1 MRMPRD
7 RKFRL
12 ALATALAVCLPL
24 AVEAQAPGVS
34 QTSPA
39 MDDVTGAIP
48 NQSPAPADAS
58 FLPPQSPA
66 AQALPQDNPPASP
79 LTSAP
84 PPIPAAPVVKALQPA
99 TTTPA
104 SPITPP
110 VNAQAAPPPIPPKP
124 PLTGLPAAV
133 KKALD
138 AWPMPAGKGRQ
149 AAELWLEHKDIADYY
164 AARDYAPLWIENN
177 KPVAAVAPIKAR
189 LALANDDALNLSA
202 IPQADFS
209 GDAAAAEIAFSE
221 EIVAYG
227 RQASGVRLDPQEI
240 NPLIGAKPDVAAPG
254 LILGAVAAA
263 DMDGGTV
270 LQGFNPQQK
279 PYAAL
284 RAKLIALR
292 HQSDAV
298 SDRTIPAG
306 PVLRLGMSDPRV
318 PLIRARFGLDV
329 TQSDDDLIY
338 DTQVAAAVADFQRA
352 NGLRPS
358 GILTPRTQASLSGDE
373 PKPDVGNDIIA
384 NMEIW
389 RWMPRDLGQ
398 NRIDVN
404 IPDYEVRVFH
414 DDKVIQEN
422 KVVVG
427 KPTTPTPVFSNTMKF
442 AIINPYWNVPPSI
455 LRKEMLPHLARDPR
469 YLQRMGF
476 ETYYFHG
483 QLMVRQP
490 PGEKNALG
498 RIKFMFPNQYSV
510 YLHDTPEKRL
520 FASTKRAFSHGCVRV
535 DQPLDFA
542 QTVLGPKW
550 PQDRIESLIG
560 GKERYVFLP
569 TPLPIHI
576 EYFTA
581 YVSDDDRLVLRNDVY
596 GYEHKIE
603 EALGLV
609 AADAT
614 NRSVAAQFVPPR
626 Y

>member
-1 MRMPRD
+1 MPRD
-7 RKFRL
+7 KKIGL
-12 ALATALAVCLPL
+12 ALAATLAICLPF
-24 AVEAQAPGVS
+24 AVQAQATGAAQP
-34 QTSPA
+34 PA
-39 MDDVTGAIP
+39 DADDVTGAIP
-48 NQSPAPADAS
+48 PANIPVSSDALVPQAPAAPPSASPAKP
-58 FLPPQSPA
+58 
-66 AQALPQDNPPASP
+66 
-79 LTSAP
+79 T
-84 PPIPAAPVVKALQPA
+84 PIAPAAPVSASQPKPVQPGQAQATPVKPSQPA
-99 TTTPA
+99 TTQALTPTVPA
-104 SPITPP
+104 
-110 VNAQAAPPPIPPKP
+110 KP
-124 PLTGLPAAV
+124 PLTGFAAV
-133 KKALD
+133 LKKALD
-138 AWPMPAGKGRQ
+138 TWPVPAGKGRQ
-149 AAELWLEHKDIADYY
+149 IAELRLEHKDIAAFY
-164 AARDYAPLWIENN
+164 AGRDYAPLWIKNN
-177 KPVAAVAPIKAR
+177 RPIGAVAPVKAR
-189 LALANDDALNLSA
+189 LGLAGDDALNLAA

-209 GDAAAAEIAFSE
+209 GDTDHLAAAEIAFSE

-227 RQASGVRLDPQEI
+227 RQASGVRLDPQDI
-240 NPLIGAKPDVAAPG
+240 NPLIGAKPDVAAPS
-254 LILGAVAAA
+254 LILGTVAAA
-263 DMDGGTV
+263 NANGGTV
-270 LQGFNPQQK
+270 LQSFNPPQK

-292 HQSDAV
+292 HQNDAV
-298 SDRTIPAG
+298 SEGTIPQG

-329 TQSDDDLIY
+329 TQGDDDQVY

-358 GILTPRTQASLSGDE
+358 GVLTPRTQASLSGDE
-373 PKPDVGNDIIA
+373 PRPDVENDIIA
-384 NMEIW
+384 NMEVW

-414 DDKVIQEN
+414 DGKVVQEN

-455 LRKEMLPHLARDPR
+455 LRKEMLPRLATDPT
-469 YLQRMGF
+469 YFQRMGY

-498 RIKFMFPNQYSV
+498 RIKFMFPNQYAV
-510 YLHDTPEKRL
+510 YLHDTPERKL
-520 FASTKRAFSHGCVRV
+520 FAAAKRAFSHGCVRV

-542 QTVLGPKW
+542 QTILGPKW
-550 PQDRIESLIG
+550 PQERIESLIG
-560 GKERYVFLP
+560 GKEHYVFLP

-581 YVSDDDRLVLRNDVY
+581 YVNDDDRLVLRNDVY

-603 EALGLV
+603 KALGLV
-609 AADAT
+609 AT
-614 NRSVAAQFVPPR
+614 KTMNRSFTAQFIPAR